1 MPRHSLYVFL
11 FCCEALGAAIISLK
25 GIPIYRRLLVGGH
38 EPIPLSDILFWVL
51 IAVALIQAPY
61 WTGQKMFP
69 KLTMRRRAFLGH
81 VIQFVGR
88 FGFLYVG
95 GLFSVI
101 FYSRFQEVDLSIGR
115 VMVLLVVLFSMFC
128 WAQEIDRLS
137 KALCEGRPDIA
148 ND

>member
-1 MPRHSLYVFL
+1 MPPHSLYISL
-11 FCCEALGAAIISLK
+11 FCCEAVGAAIISLK
-25 GIPIYRRLLVGGH
+25 GIPIYRQLLVGGH
-38 EPIPLSDILFWVL
+38 EPIPLSDILVWVF
-51 IAVALIQAPY
+51 IAIALIQGPY

-69 KLTMRRRAFLGH
+69 QLTMRRRAFLGH

-101 FYSRFQEVDLSIGR
+101 FYSRFQEVDLSPGR
-115 VMVLLVVLFSMFC
+115 VLVLLMALFSMFC

-137 KALCEGRPDIA
+137 KALCEGRLDTT
-148 ND
+148 NR